1 METMAR
7 VLAGE
12 VPLLV
17 AAHRLQDVK
26 AAMRLADEFG
36 FRLVLDGAAEA
47 YDLTDEIRAAGI
59 PVIVHPT
66 MIRTYGDA
74 ENAAFTTA
82 GTLQRAGIPMAF
94 QSGYEGYVPK
104 TRVVPFEAAIAV
116 AHGLDR
122 AAALRALTID
132 AARLL
137 GVEDR
142 VGSLEEGKDADLALF
157 DGDPLEYTTQT
168 CTVVI
173 DGAVVS
179 DDCL

>member
-1 METMAR
+1 MPA
-7 VLAGE
+7 
-12 VPLLV
+12 LV
-17 AAHRLQDVK
+17 TAHRAHDI
-26 AAMRLADEFG
+26 AAALRLADEFG
-36 FRLVLDGAAEA
+36 FELVLDGGAEA
-47 YDLTDEIRAAGI
+47 YTLTDELAAAGV
-59 PVIVHPT
+59 PVLVHPT
-66 MIRTYGDA
+66 MIRTVGDA

-82 GTLQRAGIPMAF
+82 GVLHRAGLAVAF

-116 AHGLDR
+116 ANGLGR
-122 AAALRALTID
+122 TAALRALTID

-137 GVEDR
+137 GIADR
-142 VGSLEEGKDADLALF
+142 VGSLEPGKDADLALF

-179 DDCL
+179 DACQ